1 MSVTGTLMHTDNNR
15 LYHEYTPQAED
26 LAMIETDVT
35 GNRSIIGEAIYDK
48 RSKFLVF
55 SAGLRHYQMYARN
68 EYAGSSPVVSEM
80 NQAKTAAFAEVQ
92 GNIRKVSYGVSP
104 D

>member
-35 GNRSIIGEAIYDK
+35 GNKRSIIGEAIYDK
-48 RSKFLVF
+48 RFKFLVF
-55 SAGLRHYQMYARN
+55 SAGLRHYRCMP
-68 EYAGSSPVVSEM
+68 GTSM
-80 NQAKTAAFAEVQ
+80 QALHPSY
-92 GNIRKVSYGVSP
+92 RK
-104 D
+104 

>member
-35 GNRSIIGEAIYDK
+35 GNKRSIIGEAIYDK
-48 RSKFLVF
+48 RFKFLVF
-55 SAGLRHYQMYARN
+55 SAGLRHYQIYHKKN
-68 EYAGSSPVVSEM
+68 KIKSGIKLISINY
-80 NQAKTAAFAEVQ
+80 
-92 GNIRKVSYGVSP
+92 
-104 D
+104 